1 MVIRLL
7 AMDKKQP
14 GIRHHVYLF
23 SRTLL
28 RLIEWNIEILLSQNQ
43 VCARVHT
50 QVVYPQPGQSDNT

>member
-28 RLIEWNIEILLSQNQ
+28 RLIIEILLSQNQ